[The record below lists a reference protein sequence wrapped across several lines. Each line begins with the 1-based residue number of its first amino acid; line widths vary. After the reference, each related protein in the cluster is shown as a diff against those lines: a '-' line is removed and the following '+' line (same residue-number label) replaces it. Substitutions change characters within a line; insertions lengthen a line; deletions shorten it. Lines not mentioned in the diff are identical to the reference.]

1 MEVDI
6 LNDILSRTVSNLFS
20 DKLKHMSYV
29 SEDDEGKKSELSL
42 DNEINIQ
49 KNLKNKNDNVYM
61 NQKNIQNEPQTKK
74 NLIEKLINNNIQKNN
89 SKQNNNIENNQNNQ
103 KAENLSPKKWCLT
116 IGKKKYEESLK
127 RLQISEKMIASKTLI
142 AQMNLEQLVNEKA
155 RVKQELKKYD
165 EDFYH
170 VFKTKPAK
178 ENKEVMKPLY
188 YYYQKI
194 KLEITKKSNNKNENN
209 SETIIRNER
218 HNNQSN
224 LNTQT
229 NPNHL
234 NYMNNTNNTQNTFPS
249 TITYNDSTLN
259 QESSY
264 GNSTINSGLNSNQMQ
279 IENNRTNKFSINNTY
294 HNNSKTNS
302 INNINSMTNNTN
314 YNVFHRKANS
324 GGGISTNTQKQ
335 KKEDFVINKTIKK
348 RSLSKEEINALEQE
362 YFNIKNEQNNLTQM
376 LRNYQNEFQKTNNR
390 KVKWAKDIKPVEK
403 EYNKYKMNK
412 ERIKQIKE
420 LFVSIESNNK

>member
-20 DKLKHMSYV
+20 DKMKHMSYV
-29 SEDDEGKKSELSL
+29 SEDDGGDKPELSL
-42 DNEINIQ
+42 EEINPAKNIKNNKNEIINI
-49 KNLKNKNDNVYM
+49 KNQ
-61 NQKNIQNEPQTKK
+61 NQNLNEPQPKK

-89 SKQNNNIENNQNNQ
+89 SLKQNNINNNLENNQ
-103 KAENLSPKKWCLT
+103 KTENLSPKKWCLT

-194 KLEITKKSNNKNENN
+194 KLEISKKSNNENN
-209 SETIIRNER
+209 SETIIRND
-218 HNNQSN
+218 H
-224 LNTQT
+224 TQT
-229 NPNHL
+229 N
-234 NYMNNTNNTQNTFPS
+234 NTSNTQSIFPS
-249 TITYNDSTLN
+249 TITYNESTLM
-259 QESSY
+259 QESTF
-264 GNSTINSGLNSNQMQ
+264 GNTTTNTNQIQ
-279 IENNRTNKFSINNTY
+279 IENNRTNKFSLNTNANTY
-294 HNNSKTNS
+294 H
-302 INNINSMTNNTN
+302 INNNKNISVNTVNTNTNNNN

-324 GGGISTNTQKQ
+324 GGGINNTQKL
-335 KKEDFVINKTIKK
+335 KKEDFIINKASKK

-390 KVKWAKDIKPVEK
+390 KVKWAKDIKKKKK

-420 LFVSIESNNK
+420 LFGHIETNTNK

>member
-20 DKLKHMSYV
+20 DKMKHMSYV
-29 SEDDEGKKSELSL
+29 SEDDGGDKPELSL
-42 DNEINIQ
+42 EEINPAKNIKNNKNEIINI
-49 KNLKNKNDNVYM
+49 KNQ
-61 NQKNIQNEPQTKK
+61 NQNLNEPQPKK

-89 SKQNNNIENNQNNQ
+89 SLKQNNINNNLENNQ
-103 KAENLSPKKWCLT
+103 KTENLSPKKWCLT

-194 KLEITKKSNNKNENN
+194 KLEISKKSNNENN
-209 SETIIRNER
+209 SETIIRND
-218 HNNQSN
+218 H
-224 LNTQT
+224 TQT
-229 NPNHL
+229 N
-234 NYMNNTNNTQNTFPS
+234 NTSNTQSIFPS
-249 TITYNDSTLN
+249 TITYNESTLM
-259 QESSY
+259 QESTY
-264 GNSTINSGLNSNQMQ
+264 GNTTTNTNQIQ
-279 IENNRTNKFSINNTY
+279 IENSRTNKFSLNTNANTY
-294 HNNSKTNS
+294 H
-302 INNINSMTNNTN
+302 INNNKNISVNTVNTNTNNNN

-324 GGGISTNTQKQ
+324 GGGINNTQKL
-335 KKEDFVINKTIKK
+335 KKEDFIINKASKK

-420 LFVSIESNNK
+420 LFVHIEINTNK